1 MSHAKIAIYMAIK
14 RSGGRYSIAEARDA
28 LPAIVRE
35 VEERGRAEVTRRGR
49 AVAILLS
56 TAEYE
61 KLGGPRSRDFW
72 RAYQLF
78 RRRSRLGGAD
88 AEVFVRNVRAA
99 RSRAPGRSH
108 RW

>member
-1 MSHAKIAIYMAIK
+1 MAICMAM
-14 RSGGRYSIAEARDA
+14 RRGGGTYSIAEAKDA

-35 VEERGRAEVTRRGR
+35 VEERGKAEVTRRGR
-49 AVAILLS
+49 AVAVLLS
-56 TAEYE
+56 IAEYE
-61 KLGGPRSRDFW
+61 KLGGARSRDFW

-78 RRRSRLGGAD
+78 RRRSRLPAAD
-88 AEVFVRNVRAA
+88 AEEFVRNVRAA